1 MNSKKLT
8 SLFKYFLLLISLASC
23 AHNENEIDEKLV
35 NQNAFFDNL
44 DFKAVVTYDD
54 KNYMAKIK
62 VDKPLMIYV
71 YEPSCVYCQET
82 IPIYIEFADFLKKNK
97 TDITMARVNAKEN
110 PEFSKDYKIKDFPT
124 LLFIGRDRKVLQYKL
139 EITRYNLLKFVNKK
153 LYGDCLTFEELAQV
167 NKTVADEKYKKHQ
180 VFVLSTLAFEFKK
193 EIFNKYANENDREI
207 FIHCFSIECYNE
219 YNEDIVIYKDFD
231 EKIIKYSDHFKS
243 GADRLDVDKVR
254 KFVIRYSVEAGGVL
268 ENEFFMLSKEYK
280 RKMIIYFRD
289 GNDEN
294 QVKYDKVMKEAG
306 LEIRKKIGYTFIS
319 DIKGS
324 DFYQKVAEDFVI
336 APSELPTLLYVDKI
350 NLKDR
355 KKCKTYRITN
365 VDLSKMTKEFV
376 FKFVKDV
383 QKNKYYR
390 DLRTEFPVS
399 DNVNVNT
406 PFKKV
411 IGRTYDKLVL
421 DEKKNVLII
430 FIDNKNKCEMCQ
442 TYLDI
447 VAKYKEENNNEN
459 IVYEVIDG
467 ARNEARGFTFN
478 QSELPFIYFY
488 TNGESIK
495 SKYKFKP
502 KEKENLTKERLDL
515 FIKEALKGNDM
526 KEDL

>member
-1 MNSKKLT
+1 M
-8 SLFKYFLLLISLASC
+8 
-23 AHNENEIDEKLV
+23 
-35 NQNAFFDNL
+35 
-44 DFKAVVTYDD
+44 
-54 KNYMAKIK
+54 
-62 VDKPLMIYV
+62 
-71 YEPSCVYCQET
+71 
-82 IPIYIEFADFLKKNK
+82 
-97 TDITMARVNAKEN
+97 
-110 PEFSKDYKIKDFPT
+110 
-124 LLFIGRDRKVLQYKL
+124 
-139 EITRYNLLKFVNKK
+139 
-153 LYGDCLTFEELAQV
+153 
-167 NKTVADEKYKKHQ
+167 
-180 VFVLSTLAFEFKK
+180 
-193 EIFNKYANENDREI
+193 
-207 FIHCFSIECYNE
+207 
-219 YNEDIVIYKDFD
+219 FD

-399 DNVNVNT
+399 DTINVNT

>member
-8 SLFKYFLLLISLASC
+8 LLFKYFLLLISLASC

-336 APSELPTLLYVDKI
+336 APSELPTLLYVD
-350 NLKDR
+350 
-355 KKCKTYRITN
+355 

>member
-1 MNSKKLT
+1 MNSQKL
-8 SLFKYFLLLISLASC
+8 SLLFKYFLLLVTLASC
-23 AHNENEIDEKLV
+23 AHDETEIDEKLV

-44 DFKAVVTYDD
+44 DFKSVATYDD
-54 KNYMAKIK
+54 KNYLARIK
-62 VDKPLMIYV
+62 VDKPLLIYV
-71 YEPSCVYCQET
+71 YEPSCAYCQET
-82 IPIYIEFADFLKKNK
+82 LPIFIEFSDFLKKNK
-97 TDITMARVNAKEN
+97 TDFTMARVNAKEN
-110 PEFSKDYKIKDFPT
+110 PEFSKDYKIKEFPT
-124 LLFIGRDRKVLQYKL
+124 LIFIGRDRKVLEFKN

-153 LYGDCLTFEELAQV
+153 VYGESLVFEELAQV
-167 NKTVADEKYKKHQ
+167 NKTVEDEKYEKHQ
-180 VFVLSTLAFEFKK
+180 VFVLSTLAFDFKK
-193 EIFNKYANENDREI
+193 EIFNNYAKENSREI

-243 GADRLDVDKVR
+243 GADRLDVDKIR
-254 KFVIRYSVEAGGVL
+254 KFVIRYSVEAGGLL
-268 ENEFFMLSKEYK
+268 EFQFFMLSKEYK

-324 DFYQKVAEDFVI
+324 DFFKKVAEDFVI
-336 APSELPTLLYVDKI
+336 SPNELPTLLYVDKI
-350 NLKDR
+350 NWKDR

-365 VDLSKMTKEFV
+365 VDLTKMNKEFV

-390 DLRTEFPVS
+390 DLRTEFPGS
-399 DNVNVNT
+399 DNSIG
-406 PFKKV
+406 PFIKV

-421 DEKKNVLII
+421 NEKKNVLIT
-430 FIDNKNKCEMCQ
+430 FVDNKNNCETCK

-447 VAKYKEENNNEN
+447 VSKYKEENNNKN
-459 IVYEVIDG
+459 IVYAVIDG
-467 ARNEARGFTFN
+467 ARNEARGFTFKE
-478 QSELPFIYFY
+478 SELPFIYFY

-502 KEKENLTKERLDL
+502 KEKENMTKERLDL

>member
-1 MNSKKLT
+1 
-8 SLFKYFLLLISLASC
+8 
-23 AHNENEIDEKLV
+23 
-35 NQNAFFDNL
+35 
-44 DFKAVVTYDD
+44 
-54 KNYMAKIK
+54 
-62 VDKPLMIYV
+62 
-71 YEPSCVYCQET
+71 
-82 IPIYIEFADFLKKNK
+82 
-97 TDITMARVNAKEN
+97 
-110 PEFSKDYKIKDFPT
+110 
-124 LLFIGRDRKVLQYKL
+124 
-139 EITRYNLLKFVNKK
+139 
-153 LYGDCLTFEELAQV
+153 
-167 NKTVADEKYKKHQ
+167 
-180 VFVLSTLAFEFKK
+180 
-193 EIFNKYANENDREI
+193 
-207 FIHCFSIECYNE
+207 
-219 YNEDIVIYKDFD
+219 
-231 EKIIKYSDHFKS
+231 
-243 GADRLDVDKVR
+243 
-254 KFVIRYSVEAGGVL
+254 
-268 ENEFFMLSKEYK
+268 MLSKEYK

-306 LEIRKKIGYTFIS
+306 LEIRKKVGYTFIS

-336 APSELPTLLYVDKI
+336 SPSELPTLLYVDKI

-355 KKCKTYRITN
+355 KKSKTYRITN
-365 VDLSKMTKEFV
+365 VDLTKMTKEFV

-390 DLRTEFPVS
+390 DLRTEFPDS
-399 DNVNVNT
+399 DNTNVNS

-421 DEKKNVLII
+421 DEKRNVLIT

-467 ARNEARGFTFN
+467 ARNEARGFTFTE
-478 QSELPFIYFY
+478 SELPFIYFY